1 MYFNSLSLDY
11 GFYFFLRMNHFEK
24 IKKKKFE
31 FVFPSPQTEKELVCQ
46 NLEKEIAELGGME
59 YYLAY
64 ELNFVHPKHS
74 A

>member
-1 MYFNSLSLDY
+1 MHLLGEERIEREARKN
-11 GFYFFLRMNHFEK
+11 
-24 IKKKKFE
+24 KKFE